1 MQEFC
6 PLILDPLKEVYANF
20 SQFVPNLMAML
31 VIILFGVIAARI
43 VRFVLLKLLQAVK
56 FDSWSDRMGLT
67 SVMRKGDLWAK
78 PSAAVGAFVFWFLII
93 AVLMAGFSALNIQA
107 VDSLI
112 SYFVLYLP
120 RFLSAIVIII
130 FGYIVTGFIGRAVLI
145 SGVNRGYLFAKLLA
159 ESVRLLLIVLFIA
172 MALEQLQVAPGI
184 VVAAFSIIFG
194 GIVLALA
201 ISFGVGGIDAARRII
216 EKETEKKDEGKQ
228 DIEHI

>member
-1 MQEFC
+1 MQEFY